1 MGMPLCALGGTNQQS
16 LENNRQCYNRTLNF
30 QIILLAA
37 YFILSHFLHIYTS
50 GVSQNMNTLRSY
62 LIDHLGKIEI
72 LSFAVIKNSIR
83 RELLWQVTLMGLQPQ
98 NWFMSWYKSLYIVEF
113 PSMSC
118 LKLRGNLI
126 RVECGIKWWE
136 VCFLEGITFCLLTMY
151 CADLLWSVSRSSIK
165 KAWGCTVMRK
175 FPSPSQSM

>member
-1 MGMPLCALGGTNQQS
+1 MPLCALGGTNQQS

-83 RELLWQVTLMGLQPQ
+83 RELL
-98 NWFMSWYKSLYIVEF
+98 
-113 PSMSC
+113 
-118 LKLRGNLI
+118 
-126 RVECGIKWWE
+126 
-136 VCFLEGITFCLLTMY
+136 
-151 CADLLWSVSRSSIK
+151 
-165 KAWGCTVMRK
+165 
-175 FPSPSQSM
+175 